1 MRAVADVE
9 DRRREAYKA
18 RFVRRALVFAV
29 AVLLSLPATA
39 SAERAFTIGKGFKP
53 KVAVEGDG
61 TAHVVWTEEHGAKDR
76 LRYCQV
82 PRGAT
87 ECKRE
92 QSFTGTGDV
101 TRVLLGYRASVFVSA
116 SGKRVSLL
124 ASYPNGKTTGAGTV
138 TLSYLSE
145 NGGKTFEKSEVGD
158 MFAGGA
164 EDAGQLGERYY
175 LVDGEGEFTRAGMFG
190 PLPNS
195 SAELPR
201 LLGKDLTTQS
211 LATSSPEDV
220 VVTMD
225 EGVAGGHV
233 FRATAPTNCEV
244 ILRCKNRDANLAP
257 WSAIQFLRDNHS
269 GMLAPG
275 PDGLASMWV
284 KTKPG
289 RVCPCRFGFRRF
301 TGGRFGAAYDEIAE
315 KGAAGGS
322 DLHDLFQDGKGR
334 LHAVWPRTSEPNHTD
349 LRYARSSGGTEDFSK
364 PRSLLTGLRTDPR
377 ELEVATA
384 PDGKG
389 LLVFNE
395 VRNGDLDKV
404 KAVPVAAQAEK

>member
-1 MRAVADVE
+1 M
-9 DRRREAYKA
+9 K
-18 RFVRRALVFAV
+18 RALVFAV

-53 KVAVEGDG
+53 KVAVDADG
-61 TAHVVWTEEHGAKDR
+61 TAHIVWTEEHGAKDR

-92 QSFTGTGDV
+92 HSFIGTGDV
-101 TRVLLGYRASVFVSA
+101 TRVLLGYRAFVFVSA
-116 SGKRVSLL
+116 SGKEVSLL
-124 ASYPNGKTTGAGTV
+124 ASYPNGKTSGAGTV
-138 TLSYLSE
+138 TLSYLSQD
-145 NGGKTFEKSEVGD
+145 GGKTFEKSEVGD

-164 EDAGQLGERYY
+164 EDAGTIGERYY
-175 LVDGEGEFTRAGMFG
+175 LADPEGEFTRAGMFG

-201 LLGKDLTTQS
+201 LLGKSGDLLTQS
-211 LATSSPEDV
+211 LAASTPEDV
-220 VVTMD
+220 LVTMD
-225 EGVAGGHV
+225 ESVAGAHV
-233 FRATAPTNCEV
+233 FRTTAPINCET

-257 WSAIQFLRDNHS
+257 WSAIQFLRDNFS
-269 GMLAPG
+269 GILAPG
-275 PDGLASMWV
+275 PDGVASMWV

-289 RVCPCRFGFRRF
+289 RICPCRFGFRRF
-301 TGGRFGAAYDEIAE
+301 TGNRFGSAYDEIVD

-334 LHAVWPRTSEPNHTD
+334 LHAVWPRTTEPNRTD

-364 PRSLLTGLRTDPR
+364 PRSLLTGLRTGPR